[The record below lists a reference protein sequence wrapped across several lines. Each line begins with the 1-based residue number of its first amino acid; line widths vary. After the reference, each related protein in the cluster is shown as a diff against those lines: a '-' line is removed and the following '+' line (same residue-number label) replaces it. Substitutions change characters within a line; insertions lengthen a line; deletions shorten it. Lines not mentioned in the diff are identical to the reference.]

1 MEKAMT
7 KIITTIAATIMLATA
22 VASPALAQYTQAP
35 TQQHEQ
41 GGTYHGYPTSEWT
54 RPDSY

>member
-1 MEKAMT
+1 MT
-7 KIITTIAATIMLATA
+7 KIIRAVAATIMLATA

-35 TQQHEQ
+35 TQQHDQ
-41 GGTYHGYPTSEWT
+41 GGTWHGYPTSEWT

>member
-1 MEKAMT
+1 MLT
-7 KIITTIAATIMLATA
+7 KIATALSVTFMLATA

-35 TQQHEQ
+35 TQYQSGQ

-54 RPDSY
+54 RPDSW